1 MKKYCRNGLFTVA
14 IVCLSIVCISNFSKK
29 ATAETIKPIHNSNA
43 MKGFA
48 LLELFT
54 SEGCSSCPP
63 ADELI
68 AKVNAEGLNN
78 LFILAYHVDYW
89 NRLGWK
95 DVFSKP
101 EWSARQRDYASHLST
116 EGVYTPQ
123 LIVNGKDEFVG
134 SNETKLRSV
143 LEKKTAN
150 TAIELAIGAI
160 KKTENVVQI
169 NFETQK
175 NDNALLN
182 IALVQQDAITQVKRG
197 ENAGHQLHH
206 VNIVRD
212 LKTIELNNGNGSIN
226 INIPNE
232 LVGTHFSVIGFVQ
245 QKKDFSI
252 IAAAKAD
259 L

>member
-1 MKKYCRNGLFTVA
+1 M
-14 IVCLSIVCISNFSKK
+14 
-29 ATAETIKPIHNSNA
+29 
-43 MKGFA
+43 
-48 LLELFT
+48 
-54 SEGCSSCPP
+54 
-63 ADELI
+63 
-68 AKVNAEGLNN
+68 
-78 LFILAYHVDYW
+78 FILAYHVDYW

-101 EWSARQRDYASHLST
+101 EWSARQHDYASHLST

-197 ENAGHQLHH
+197 ENAGQQLHH